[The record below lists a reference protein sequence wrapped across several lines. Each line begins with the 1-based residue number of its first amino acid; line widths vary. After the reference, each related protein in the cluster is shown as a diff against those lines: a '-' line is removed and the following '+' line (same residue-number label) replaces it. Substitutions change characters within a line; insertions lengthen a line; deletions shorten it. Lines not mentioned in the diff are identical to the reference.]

1 MRIRTLTAALALFGL
16 AATACSDDGRSY
28 PSGRADADYDLEAMA
43 LRLDDLPRGFGQTE
57 ITAPPESP
65 ARFDNQTW
73 SLIIN
78 ADEADTLQSQLE
90 AQGRLN
96 NYVSAFGP
104 AGLGPV
110 LSVTT
115 VSTLYTDVEAA
126 RQSVERF
133 VCGLPLENSV
143 SLEGFSV
150 PKVGD
155 GATGFFVRQQDAQ
168 GQTTFVDT
176 TICFRTGRVTH
187 AIQQTSVAGSED
199 VAFGVRLAERMLA
212 RVDAVFEELDG

>member
-1 MRIRTLTAALALFGL
+1 MRILAPLTVSLLFF
-16 AATACSDDGRSY
+16 ASASACGDDGRSY
-28 PSGRADADYDLEAMA
+28 PAGRSDADYDLGAMA
-43 LRLDDLPRGFGQTE
+43 LRLDDLPRGFTQTE
-57 ITAPPESP
+57 ITQPPESP
-65 ARFDNQTW
+65 AQFDNETW

-78 ADEADTLQSQLE
+78 ADEADTLESQLE

-115 VSTLYTDVEAA
+115 VSTLYTDVESA
-126 RQSVERF
+126 RQSIERF
-133 VCGLPLENSV
+133 VCGLPLETSL

-155 GATGFFVRQQDAQ
+155 GATGFFVRQQDDR
-168 GQTTFVDT
+168 GQSTFVDT

-199 VAFGVRLAERMLA
+199 VALGVRLAERMLE
-212 RVDAVFEELDG
+212 RIDAAFDDLEG

>member
-1 MRIRTLTAALALFGL
+1 MRIPVLAAVAALIVLIVS
-16 AATACSDDGRSY
+16 ACSDDGRSY
-28 PSGRADADYDLEAMA
+28 PAGRADDDYDLGAMA
-43 LRLDDLPRGFGQTE
+43 LRLDDLPRGFAQTE
-57 ITAPPESP
+57 ITQPAESP
-65 ARFDNQTW
+65 AQFDNATW

-78 ADEADTLQSQLE
+78 PDEADALESQLE

-115 VSTLYTDVEAA
+115 VSTLYTDVESA
-126 RQSVERF
+126 RDSIERF

-143 SLEGFSV
+143 SLEGFDV
-150 PKVGD
+150 PRVGD
-155 GATGFFVRQQDAQ
+155 GATGFFVRQQDDQ
-168 GQTTFVDT
+168 GRTTFVDT

-199 VAFGVRLAERMLA
+199 VALGVRLAERMLA
-212 RVDAVFEELDG
+212 RVDAAFDDLKG

>member
-1 MRIRTLTAALALFGL
+1 MRNLTLAAAAALL
-16 AATACSDDGRSY
+16 AAVTSACDDDGRSY
-28 PSGRADADYDLEAMA
+28 PAGRADSDYDLGSMA
-43 LRLDDLPRGFGQTE
+43 LHLDDLPRGFTQTE
-57 ITAPPESP
+57 IVQPPQSP
-65 ARFDNQTW
+65 AQFDNETW

-78 ADEADTLQSQLE
+78 ADEADSLLDQLE

-126 RQSVERF
+126 RQSIERF

-143 SLEGFSV
+143 ALEGFDV

-199 VAFGVRLAERMLA
+199 VALGVRLAERMLA
-212 RVDAVFEELDG
+212 RVNAAFDDLES